1 MVVIAQIIAWGVVVC
16 AVIAIIY
23 LFIKKANE

>member
-1 MVVIAQIIAWGVVVC
+1 MVIAQVAAWGISVC
-16 AVIAIIY
+16 AIIAIIY

>member
-1 MVVIAQIIAWGVVVC
+1 MVIAQIVAWGIFVC
-16 AVIAIIY
+16 AIIAIIY